1 MVPNFARDASAAWL
15 TGWETHVQAPLAR
28 MKQKGADAGLSGFA
42 GLSGL
47 AGLPGLNGRGLIP
60 PGAAPIKFKPRL
72 KKPVAAPG
80 LDPSLGRIG
89 NLEVRLATSVSEIR
103 RAQRLRYRVFYEEMS
118 AVASGMTLL
127 SRRDIDGYDAVC
139 DHLLVIDHAAT
150 EAKPFRK
157 PRPKVVGTYR
167 LLRQDSADRHF
178 GFYTAGEYDN
188 APLLAAH
195 PGKRF
200 LELGR
205 SCVLKPYRTKRTVEL
220 LWAGIWAYVQHHRID
235 AMLGCASLEG
245 TDPDRLALPL
255 SFLHHHARAPEGWRA
270 RALPERYVAMD
281 RLAREA
287 VDPKAALQSLPPLI
301 KGYLRVGATFGDGAV
316 VDRQFGTTDVFV
328 VLPVS
333 AIAARYIDHF
343 GPAANRRAA

>member
-15 TGWETHVQAPLAR
+15 NGWEAHVNAPFAR
-28 MKQKGADAGLSGFA
+28 FKQKTAGVALS
-42 GLSGL
+42 
-47 AGLPGLNGRGLIP
+47 GLPGLPRGLLLP
-60 PGAAPIKFKPRL
+60 PGSAPIRFKPRL
-72 KKPVAAPG
+72 RTPSAAPG
-80 LDPSLGRIG
+80 LAPSLGRIG
-89 NLEVRLATSVSEIR
+89 SLEVRLATSVAEIR

-118 AVASGMTLL
+118 AVPSGLAML
-127 SRRDIDGYDAVC
+127 SRRDIDDYDVVC
-139 DHLLVIDHAAT
+139 DHLLVIDHAAMD
-150 EAKPFRK
+150 AKSFPGQSFRRA
-157 PRPKVVGTYR
+157 RPKVVGTYR
-167 LLRQDSADRHF
+167 LLRQETADRHF
-178 GFYTAGEYDN
+178 GFYTAGEYDI
-188 APLLAAH
+188 APVMAAN
-195 PGKRF
+195 PGARV

-220 LWAGIWAYVQHHRID
+220 LWAGIWAYVRHHRID

-255 SFLHHHARAPEGWRA
+255 SFLHHHARAAEGWCA
-270 RALPERYVAMD
+270 RAVPERYVAMD

-287 VDPKAALQSLPPLI
+287 VDPKAALQALPPLV

-333 AIAARYIDHF
+333 AIAARYRDHF
-343 GPAANRRAA
+343 GPSANRQAA